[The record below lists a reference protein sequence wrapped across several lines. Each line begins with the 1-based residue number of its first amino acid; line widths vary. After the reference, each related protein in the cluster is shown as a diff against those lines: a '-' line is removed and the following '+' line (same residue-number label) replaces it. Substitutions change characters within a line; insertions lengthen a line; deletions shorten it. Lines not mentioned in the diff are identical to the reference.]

1 MNAPVEGSIFD
12 NAWLA
17 LREPVDHASR
27 AHGLSQ
33 LAGRALAARSAP
45 KVVDLGT
52 GSGSNLRYLSAYL
65 PTETRW
71 RLIDHDADLLARVA
85 AHAGHAGHAVSPHV
99 TTETRDLARE
109 LCPAIGGADLITASA
124 LLDLV
129 SDAWLDTLCRS
140 AAAQRSAVLFA
151 LSVDGRI
158 RLTGRTDTDDR
169 ALLSALAVDQRRDK
183 GLGAA
188 LGTAAPAHLINHLAA
203 RGYGVTAMP
212 AIWYLDTRQPELVPA
227 LLDGW
232 AAAAC
237 TARPAEARRF
247 KSWAARRTADITA
260 GRSGLEVGHID
271 VLGLPGRRTP

>member
-1 MNAPVEGSIFD
+1 MNAPVEGSVFD
-12 NAWLA
+12 SAWLA

-27 AHGLSQ
+27 AHGLSR

-65 PTETRW
+65 PSRTHW

-85 AHAGHAGHAVSPHV
+85 AHAGRAVSPHV
-99 TTETRDLARE
+99 ITETRDLAHE
-109 LCPAIGGADLITASA
+109 LGPAIGGADLITASA

-129 SDAWLDTLCRS
+129 SDAWLDTLCRG

-158 RLTGRTDTDDR
+158 RLTGQADADDGP
-169 ALLSALAVDQRRDK
+169 LLRALAVDQRRDK

-212 AIWYLDTRQPELVPA
+212 AIWYLDARQPELVAA

-232 AAAAC
+232 AAAAGA
-237 TARPAEARRF
+237 ARPAEAHRF
-247 KSWAARRTADITA
+247 AAWAARRTADITA

-271 VLGLPGRRTP
+271 VLGLPGRHTA

>member
-1 MNAPVEGSIFD
+1 MSAPVEGSVFD
-12 NAWLA
+12 STWLA

-27 AHGLSQ
+27 AHGLSR
-33 LAGRALAARSAP
+33 LAAGALAARATP
-45 KVVDLGT
+45 EVVDLGT

-65 PTETRW
+65 PGKTRW
-71 RLIDHDADLLARVA
+71 RLIDHDAALLARVA
-85 AHAGHAGHAVSPHV
+85 AHAGHALSPHV
-99 TTETRDLARE
+99 TTETRDLACE
-109 LCPAIGGADLITASA
+109 LGPAIDGADLITASA

-129 SDAWLDTLCRS
+129 SDAWLDTLCRG

-158 RLTGRTDTDDR
+158 RLTGRMDADDQ
-169 ALLSALAVDQRRDK
+169 ALLSALALDQRRDK
-183 GLGAA
+183 GLGTA

-212 AIWYLDTRQPELVPA
+212 AIWYLDARRSDLAGA

-232 AAAAC
+232 AAAAGAAC
-237 TARPAEARRF
+237 PAEAHRF
-247 KSWAARRTADITA
+247 DAWAARRTADITA

-271 VLGLPGRRTP
+271 VLGLPGRCRTA